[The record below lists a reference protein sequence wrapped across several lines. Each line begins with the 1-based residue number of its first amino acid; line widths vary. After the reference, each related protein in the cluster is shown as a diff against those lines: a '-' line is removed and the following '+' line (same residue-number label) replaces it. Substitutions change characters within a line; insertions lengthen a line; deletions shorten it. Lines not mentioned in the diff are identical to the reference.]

1 MLVDPADLT
10 AADHR
15 DAACEMAATN
25 RPFLAHL
32 LAEEAARL
40 TADPA
45 TAAGI
50 RAAFPDPNG
59 DRLTCPPAT
68 SSTP

>member
-1 MLVDPADLT
+1 MTRDPADLT
-10 AADHR
+10 ASDYLDGAR
-15 DAACEMAATN
+15 EMASAN

-32 LAEEAARL
+32 LTEEAARR

-50 RAAFPDPNG
+50 RASFPAPTTAREETD
-59 DRLTCPPAT
+59 
-68 SSTP
+68 

>member
-1 MLVDPADLT
+1 MLVDPTVLT
-10 AADHR
+10 AADHLE
-15 DAACEMAATN
+15 AAREMAAAN

-45 TAAGI
+45 TAAAV
-50 RAAFPDPNG
+50 RATFPDP
-59 DRLTCPPAT
+59 A
-68 SSTP
+68 STRTETD

>member
-1 MLVDPADLT
+1 MTSDPADLT
-10 AADHR
+10 AADHL
-15 DAACEMAATN
+15 DAAREMAATN

-40 TADPA
+40 TTDPA

-50 RAAFPDPNG
+50 RAAFPDPN
-59 DRLTCPPAT
+59 LTRT
-68 SSTP
+68 ETD

>member
-1 MLVDPADLT
+1 MIRDPADLT
-10 AADHR
+10 ASDYLDGAR
-15 DAACEMAATN
+15 EMAAAN

-45 TAAGI
+45 VAAGI
-50 RAAFPDPNG
+50 RAGFPAPTTTREETD
-59 DRLTCPPAT
+59 
-68 SSTP
+68 